1 LGGLL
6 IISKLD
12 EAVNLHKGKKMS
24 NTVEQLKAA
33 MEAFLAEDAKF
44 AAGNNAAGTRARKAL
59 QEVGKAVKAR
69 RNEITEE
76 KNARKEAKA

>member
-1 LGGLL
+1 
-6 IISKLD
+6 
-12 EAVNLHKGKKMS
+12 MS
-24 NTVEQLKAA
+24 NTVEQLKTA
-33 MEAFLAEDAKF
+33 MEEFLAEDAKF

-76 KNARKEAKA
+76 KKRKGERSQNNRPKGVSAWS

>member
-1 LGGLL
+1 
-6 IISKLD
+6 
-12 EAVNLHKGKKMS
+12 MS

-59 QEVGKAVKAR
+59 QEIAKSVKVR
-69 RNEITEE
+69 RAEITTE
-76 KNARKEAKA
+76 KEALSPAK